1 MIKVPP
7 PSPRFIVTS
16 YSQPVAP
23 DTDDESATPTTA
35 RVGTSARAPRS
46 GRGACARPRPCPG
59 GSATRSTGA
68 SDPTPSTATTPPPS
82 TAATPLHSTA
92 AEEELREVF
101 SLLIQLPLPSH
112 AKNSILCVSSALPPQ
127 PSQPMERLD
136 LKHHHEIGTVSAH
149 GTSRLELSEELQ
161 GLTTILTNLF
171 FKFLLRSSHSYKANF

>member
-127 PSQPMERLD
+127 PSQVSISNTITRSGPSLPMERL
-136 LKHHHEIGTVSAH
+136 VSNCL
-149 GTSRLELSEELQ
+149 R
-161 GLTTILTNLF
+161 N
-171 FKFLLRSSHSYKANF
+171 FKVLPQY